1 MKSISEKYVQKTS
14 KHPVYGTE
22 YNDDYIEFEPE
33 MRFIDKDDN
42 EWIVVDV
49 KNDNVLLLSKNGEY
63 EVYNEDDLNL
73 EIDLEN
79 FKSIYDD
86 RFYSKDDYKRA
97 SGEDFPEEILTE
109 DDKKKESSMDKLLK
123 LHKEHPESDIRD
135 IAKKIS
141 NGNIEEYIK
150 LMKDYFE
157 KFEE

>member
-1 MKSISEKYVQKTS
+1 MKFISEKYVQKTS

-63 EVYNEDDLNL
+63 EAFSEDDLNL
-73 EIDLEN
+73 ELDLEN
-79 FKSIYDD
+79 FKPIYDD

-157 KFEE
+157 KFEK